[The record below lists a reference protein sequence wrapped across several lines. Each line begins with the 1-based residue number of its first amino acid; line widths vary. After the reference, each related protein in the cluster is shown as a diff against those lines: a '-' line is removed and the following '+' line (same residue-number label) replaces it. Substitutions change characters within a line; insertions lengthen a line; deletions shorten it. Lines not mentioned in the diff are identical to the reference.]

1 MLGAEKDFELA
12 ESLAFGGLEKGLDF
26 EAQLVALGSSALNL
40 GLNLLEG
47 FAQGLDLLE
56 LELRGFSEVSSG
68 EEELKSEDEGWNES
82 GAESQG
88 SGMAEGLEEPVGNH
102 GGGLFGGGGWGGM
115 GRPIWWREQAGSGWV
130 VHLPEAFQLNLKANN
145 YSMSVSSIDVSK
157 ERKLQLI
164 HSLPGFAWLP
174 GEAAERL
181 AEVLQG
187 ERYAAGSSIVQ
198 EKQIG
203 EQMYFIESGEVEV
216 TVAGAGGEV
225 MLGTMGAGEI
235 FGEIALLSDAKRR
248 RASVSAKT
256 EVSVLVL
263 SVRSFEELV
272 EAFPEV
278 RTDLA
283 ECADALSMAR
293 MEALMQAR
301 RQSEGSGAS

>member
-1 MLGAEKDFELA
+1 
-12 ESLAFGGLEKGLDF
+12 
-26 EAQLVALGSSALNL
+26 
-40 GLNLLEG
+40 
-47 FAQGLDLLE
+47 
-56 LELRGFSEVSSG
+56 
-68 EEELKSEDEGWNES
+68 
-82 GAESQG
+82 
-88 SGMAEGLEEPVGNH
+88 
-102 GGGLFGGGGWGGM
+102 M
-115 GRPIWWREQAGSGWV
+115 GRPIWWREQADSGWV

-174 GEAAERL
+174 VEAAERL

-187 ERYAAGSSIVQ
+187 ERYAAGSAIVQ

-301 RQSEGSGAS
+301 RQCEGSGAL